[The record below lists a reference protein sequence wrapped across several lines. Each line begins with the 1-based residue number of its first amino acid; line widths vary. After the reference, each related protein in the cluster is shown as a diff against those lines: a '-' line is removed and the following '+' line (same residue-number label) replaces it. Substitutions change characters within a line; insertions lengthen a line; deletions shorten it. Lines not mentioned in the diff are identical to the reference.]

1 MEIKKLL
8 NIINDKNIE
17 NLKDLFELNLS
28 SESTIRRKLKELED
42 LGYISLKRGGNISII
57 DNKEVSIKDEYKMDI
72 NKLEKK
78 QIAKYA
84 ASLVNDNDIIFIDNG
99 TTIRYMLDY
108 LKDKNITIYTNGY
121 KHLDYIGGLDLRIIP
136 GKVRSKEGAIVGEE
150 AILFLEQLNIDKTF
164 IGANGFSKVEGVTT
178 PNEDE
183 KNLKRFV
190 LKKAKESYVVI
201 DSSKY
206 GINSKYKIC
215 DLEDYNIIN
224 NQKK

>member
-72 NKLEKK
+72 NKFEKK

-84 ASLVNDNDIIFIDNG
+84 ASLVNDNDVIFIDNG

-121 KHLDYIGGLDLRIIP
+121 KHLDYIDNLDLRIIP
-136 GKVRSKEGAIVGEE
+136 GKVRSKEGAIIGEE

-183 KNLKRFV
+183 KNLKKFV
-190 LKKAKESYVVI
+190 LKKAKESYIVI

-206 GINSKYKIC
+206 GIISKYKIC
-215 DLEDYNIIN
+215 DIDDYTIIN

>member
-1 MEIKKLL
+1 MEVKKLL
-8 NIINDKNIE
+8 SIINDKKID

-57 DNKEVSIKDEYKMDI
+57 DNKEVSIKDEFKMSI

-84 ASLVNDNDIIFIDNG
+84 ASFVDDNDIIFIDNG

-108 LKDKNITIYTNGY
+108 LRDKNVIIYTNGY
-121 KHLDYIGGLDLRIIP
+121 KHLDYIEGLDIRIIP
-136 GKVRSKEGAIVGEE
+136 GKSRIKESAIVGEE
-150 AILFLEQLNIDKTF
+150 ALIFLEQLNIDKTF
-164 IGANGFSKVEGVTT
+164 IGANGFSEEKGITT

-183 KNLKRFV
+183 RNLKKFV
-190 LKKAKESYVVI
+190 LKKANKSYILV
-201 DSSKY
+201 DNSKY
-206 GINSKYKIC
+206 GIASKYKIC
-215 DLEDYNIIN
+215 NYDDYNLIKN
-224 NQKK
+224 